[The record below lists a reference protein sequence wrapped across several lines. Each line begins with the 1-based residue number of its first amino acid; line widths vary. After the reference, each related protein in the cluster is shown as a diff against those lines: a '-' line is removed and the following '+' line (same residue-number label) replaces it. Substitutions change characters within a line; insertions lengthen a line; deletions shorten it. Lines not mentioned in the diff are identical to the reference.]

1 VIKIIKYEKIME
13 AEMADMITKAQ
24 IEKTLQILSQSF
36 QNILYED
43 DDKFMDGM
51 KDKNLA
57 GDDIRKYQHWEWTQ
71 GVGLYGMWMLYSE
84 TGDESYKQILDKYYE
99 RSFET
104 GLPSKN
110 INTTAPMLALSFLA
124 ENEHDKTKMDV
135 CREWARCVMEQYP
148 RSEENGM
155 IHRTSDSLNNG
166 ELWDDTLYM
175 AVLFLANMGRIE
187 GRDDYIQE
195 SLYQYLV
202 HIKYLTDKKTGLFF
216 HGWTFNGRNN
226 FAEGLWGRG
235 NSWLTASIPEIF
247 EIVKDMPEHTARY
260 LKSSLMSQVDA
271 LVRYQ
276 DPSGMWHTLIDDE
289 DSYLETSATC
299 GFGYG
304 ILKSIRLGILPDK
317 YKECALKALS
327 AVMDRIGDDGVVE
340 DVSYGTPMGRDSKDF
355 YKQIPIKPMP
365 YGQAMAMLFLIE
377 AAKVAN

>member
-1 VIKIIKYEKIME
+1 ME

-84 TGDESYKQILDKYYE
+84 TGDESYKKILDKYYE

-377 AAKVAN
+377 AAKVAEYFFK

>member
-1 VIKIIKYEKIME
+1 M
-13 AEMADMITKAQ
+13 AELITKVQ

-36 QNILYED
+36 QKILYED
-43 DDKFMDGM
+43 DDKFMNGM

-71 GVGLYGMWMLYSE
+71 GVGLYGMWMLYKE

-99 RSFET
+99 KSFET
-104 GLPSKN
+104 GLPSRN

-124 ENEHDKTKMDV
+124 ECEKDNDKMAV
-135 CREWARCVMEQYP
+135 CREWATCVMNQYP

-187 GRDDYIQE
+187 GKKEYIEE

-216 HGWTFNGRNN
+216 HGWTFEGRHN

-247 EIVKDMPEHTARY
+247 EIVKDMPEHTARF
-260 LKSSLMSQVDA
+260 LQFALLSQADA
-271 LVRYQ
+271 LAKYQ
-276 DPSGMWHTLIDDE
+276 DPSGMWHTLIDDP

-304 ILKSIRLGILPDK
+304 ILKSIRMGILPDK
-317 YKECALKALS
+317 YKGMALKALS
-327 AVMDRIGDDGVVE
+327 AVMDRIGDDGVVS

-355 YKQIPIKPMP
+355 YKEIPIKPMP

-377 AAKVAN
+377 AAKVVD

>member
-1 VIKIIKYEKIME
+1 MIKIIKYEKNME

-99 RSFET
+99 KSFET

-124 ENEHDKTKMDV
+124 ENEHDKIKMDV
-135 CREWARCVMEQYP
+135 CREWAQCVMEQYP

-216 HGWTFNGRNN
+216 HGWTFNGRHN

-260 LKSSLMSQVDA
+260 LKYSLMSQVDA
-271 LVRYQ
+271 LVKYQ

-317 YKECALKALS
+317 YKECALKSLS

-377 AAKVAN
+377 AAKVAE

>member
-1 VIKIIKYEKIME
+1 M
-13 AEMADMITKAQ
+13 AETINKAQ

-71 GVGLYGMWMLYSE
+71 GVGLYGMWMLYHE
-84 TGDESYKQILDKYYE
+84 TGDESYKDILDKYYAK
-99 RSFET
+99 SFET

-124 ENEHDKTKMDV
+124 ESEGDNTKMDV
-135 CREWARCVMEQYP
+135 CRSWAKSVMEEYP

-187 GRDDYIQE
+187 GRKEYIE
-195 SLYQYLV
+195 ETLYQYLV

-216 HGWTFNGRNN
+216 HGWTFNGRHN

-235 NSWLTASIPEIF
+235 NSWLTASIPELF
-247 EIVKDMPEHTARY
+247 EIVEDMPKHTAEY
-260 LKSSLMSQVDA
+260 LKYALKGQVDA
-271 LVRYQ
+271 LVKYQ
-276 DPSGMWHTLIDDE
+276 DKSGMWHTLVDDE
-289 DSYLETSATC
+289 TSYLETSATC

-304 ILKSIRLGILPDK
+304 ILKSVRLGILPKEYQK
-317 YKECALKALS
+317 YALKALS
-327 AVMDRIGDDGVVE
+327 AVMDRIDDKGVVA
-340 DVSYGTPMGRDSKDF
+340 DVSYGTPMGRDTKDF

-377 AAKVAN
+377 ADKAIGD

>member
-1 VIKIIKYEKIME
+1 M
-13 AEMADMITKAQ
+13 AELITKDK

-36 QNILYED
+36 QKILYED

-84 TGDESYKQILDKYYE
+84 TGDESYKQILDKYYAS
-99 RSFET
+99 SFET
-104 GLPSKN
+104 GLPSRN

-124 ENEHDKTKMDV
+124 ECEQDDDKMAV
-135 CREWARCVMEQYP
+135 CREWAECVMEQYP

-187 GRDDYIQE
+187 GRSDYIEE

-216 HGWTFNGRNN
+216 HGWTFNGRHN

-247 EIVKDMPEHTARY
+247 EIVKDMPEHTARFLQY
-260 LKSSLMSQVDA
+260 SLLSQVDA
-271 LVRYQ
+271 LARYQ
-276 DPSGMWHTLIDDE
+276 DESGMWHTLIDDP

-304 ILKSIRLGILPDK
+304 ILKSIRLGILPEK

-327 AVMDRIGDDGVVE
+327 AVMDRIGDDGVVA
-340 DVSYGTPMGRDSKDF
+340 DVSYGTPMGRESKEF
-355 YKQIPIKPMP
+355 YKEIPIQPMP

-377 AAKVAN
+377 AAKVVD